1 VLERGFTLP
10 PESARLAA
18 ECGLVE
24 TDAAGL
30 SHLSAATT
38 QPMRDLT
45 QGYVTDFNRTYF
57 KALAD
62 IQQTTAFLTGAWL
75 EVSVMQA
82 AERSGLYRDLRWS
95 VNVGERDG
103 ADLEEDI
110 VGLDGVQVLY
120 ISCKRGGAKARLLP
134 LLDEM
139 NARARSIGGNFT
151 RRVLAI
157 ALPPSGFTDRSL
169 RQRARELGIRIITGD
184 DLRAG
189 TAFPAPI
196 KA

>member
-1 VLERGFTLP
+1 
-10 PESARLAA
+10 
-18 ECGLVE
+18 
-24 TDAAGL
+24 
-30 SHLSAATT
+30 
-38 QPMRDLT
+38 MRDLT
-45 QGYVTDFNRTYF
+45 QGYVTDFKRSYF
-57 KALAD
+57 KATSA

-110 VGLDGVQVLY
+110 VGIDGVQVLFV
-120 ISCKRGGAKARLLP
+120 SCKRGGAKSRLLP
-134 LLDEM
+134 QLDEM
-139 NARARSIGGNFT
+139 NARARSVGGNFT
-151 RRVLAI
+151 RRILAI
-157 ALPPSGFTDRSL
+157 ALTPTGFTDRSL
-169 RQRARELGIRIITGD
+169 RQRAKELGIRIITGD

-189 TAFPAPI
+189 TAFPAQT